1 MENQT
6 CATAGCGKP
15 AKMRCPTCIK
25 LDVTEGSFFCA
36 QDCFKANWGVHKPV
50 HKAAKQAKQMQGPLT
65 FRGFSFTGPQR
76 PYQQSAKRVVPDHIP
91 RPDYAD
97 DPDGT
102 PFSEMQARGKAI
114 NVLGKEE
121 IDKLRV
127 ACKIGRAVLDEAG
140 KMIKAGVTTDDI
152 DKVVHDATVARNSY
166 PSPLNY
172 RGFPKSCCTSVNEVI
187 CHGIPDNY
195 PLKDGDI
202 VNVDVTVYHNGYH
215 ADLNETFFVGKVDDE
230 TSRLVRNAYDCL
242 MAAMAACKPGT
253 RYRDLGDIISK
264 VAEAEKFAVV
274 RTYCGHGI
282 NNLFHT
288 APNIPHYKKNKAP
301 YSMKPGHV
309 FTIEPMINAGV
320 WQDEHWPDNWTAVTQ
335 DGKRSSQF
343 EHTMVVTE
351 TGIEVLTAR
360 TEDSPSGSVWFET
373 AMGEKA
379 PLNCSSF
386 NTAEAESVEKP
397 E

>member
-1 MENQT
+1 MMENQV
-6 CATAGCGKP
+6 CSAPDCGKP
-15 AKMRCPTCIK
+15 AKMRCPKCSK
-25 LDVTEGSFFCA
+25 LDITEGSFFCA
-36 QDCFKANWGVHKPV
+36 QDCFKKNWDQHKAV
-50 HKAAKQAKQMQGPLT
+50 HKAAKAKMVQKQMEGPLT

-76 PYQQSAKRVVPDHIP
+76 PWQQSAKRIVPDHIP

-97 DPDGT
+97 DPEGT
-102 PFSEMQARGKAI
+102 PFSEMKARGKAI
-114 NVLGKEE
+114 VVLGKEE

-127 ACKIGRAVLDEAG
+127 ACKIGREVLDEAG
-140 KMIKAGVTTDDI
+140 RMIKPGVTTDDI
-152 DKVVHDATVARNSY
+152 DRVVHDATVKRNSY

-187 CHGIPDNY
+187 CHGIPDKY
-195 PLKDGDI
+195 PLKEGDI
-202 VNVDVTVYHNGYH
+202 VNVDVTIYHNGYH
-215 ADLNETFFVGKVDDE
+215 ADLNETFFVGKVDDA
-230 TSRLVRNAYDCL
+230 TASLVKIAYDSL

-253 RYRDLGDIISK
+253 RYRDMGDIISK
-264 VAEAEKFAVV
+264 VAEGAGFSVV
-274 RTYCGHGI
+274 RSYCGHGI
-282 NNLFHT
+282 HNLFHT

-320 WQDEHWPDNWTAVTQ
+320 WNDDHWPDNWTAVTS
-335 DGKRSSQF
+335 DGKRSAQF

-360 TEDSPSGSVWFET
+360 LPESPSGSVWFET
-373 AMGEKA
+373 AMADA
-379 PLNCSSF
+379 PAL
-386 NTAEAESVEKP
+386 EAQAKGP